1 MEDQVAKAKA
11 RKKPV
16 KDAAIQAI
24 DEAVKLDDTIDTVQP
39 GQEEPA
45 MTEAHE
51 NTQNPDMVLFEEF
64 QQAEKKIADWN
75 KRVEE
80 IKAILRKRDANYTD
94 EQIKSVRDKFD
105 AWLKARYPVSVV
117 YRALRTE
124 IDMSAWAPKVD
135 GDSVHIHPII
145 EAYARQK
152 MAGAVNVPSLRDLYQ
167 SAFDYAKDA
176 RDEEGAQLLST
187 FDLEH
192 LKTAFGLVAA
202 PPAAAKKK
210 PGRPASKKDADDEKD
225 DTGNMG
231 KFVKYPGTD
240 VEFKISYNVN
250 TRKYSFRG
258 KSAGTLSEKL
268 IAAGIFKTKDEING
282 EAETLGNNLFPEAK
296 H

>member
-16 KDAAIQAI
+16 KDAVIQAI
-24 DEAVKLDDTIDTVQP
+24 EPAAIDEVVKLDDTIDTVQ
-39 GQEEPA
+39 EEPA
-45 MTEAHE
+45 MTEATE

-94 EQIKSVRDKFD
+94 EQVKSVRDKFD

-135 GDSVHIHPII
+135 GDSVHIHPTI

-152 MAGAVNVPSLRDLYQ
+152 MAGGVNTPSLRDLYQ

-176 RDEEGAQLLST
+176 RDEEGAQLLSM
-187 FDLEH
+187 FDLDH
-192 LKTAFGLVAA
+192 LKTAFGLVA
-202 PPAAAKKK
+202 PAAAKK
-210 PGRPASKKDADDEKD
+210 PGRPAGGGEPSAATKKPRDNS
-225 DTGNMG
+225 GN
-231 KFVKYPGTD
+231 KSAPATWPGTNIKFT
-240 VEFKISYNVN
+240 VSYTASTNN
-250 TRKYSFRG
+250 YSVWGRG
-258 KSAGTLSEKL
+258 MGSLIEKL
-268 IAAGIFKTKDEING
+268 NAAGYPITEQDVKDWVAANHQ
-282 EAETLGNNLFPEAK
+282 NLNFS
-296 H
+296 